1 MSSSNPPHTT
11 HVRALLRGWAKR
23 YGASEIAGAFAAY
36 IGYFTVLGMTQ
47 NPVASAYGGSI
58 GESLAFFGVLIVR
71 SIAADQARAKR
82 RLTSYGPK
90 QLSATIHGLFVE
102 FGPAELLDVALIGP
116 LAIGVASYHVG
127 PAFGILLGKLASDVV
142 FYGFAIFAS
151 EMRERRARGKIRSRL
166 RSRLGNPGPEEL
178 KDRR

>member
-1 MSSSNPPHTT
+1 MSTSFLPDKAE
-11 HVRALLRGWAKR
+11 VRSQLRAWARR

-90 QLSATIHGLFVE
+90 QLRATIHGLFVE
-102 FGPAELLDVALIGP
+102 FGP
-116 LAIGVASYHVG
+116 
-127 PAFGILLGKLASDVV
+127 
-142 FYGFAIFAS
+142 
-151 EMRERRARGKIRSRL
+151 
-166 RSRLGNPGPEEL
+166 
-178 KDRR
+178 